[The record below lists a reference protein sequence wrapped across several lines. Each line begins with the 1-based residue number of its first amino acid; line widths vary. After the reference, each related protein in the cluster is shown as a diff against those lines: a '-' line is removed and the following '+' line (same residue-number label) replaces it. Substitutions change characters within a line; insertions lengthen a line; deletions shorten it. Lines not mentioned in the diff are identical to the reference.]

1 MRVVVCAMAKN
12 EHLYINDWVEHYCKL
27 GFDKIYIFDNDDK
40 DKPFIG
46 DYIKNKNRVEIINIR
61 GAHRPKLQHEI
72 YTHFY
77 HTYRFDWCLFCDI
90 DEFLFGI
97 NNIHSFLE
105 RPIFRNINQIRIK
118 WKLFGDDNL
127 IERDMSKH
135 VYDVFKQEVKESLHR
150 NLMQKGNLESQGKMI
165 VRGGL
170 LNVVIKSPHFASLF
184 TRDNVIPSML
194 PSGRPCW
201 SKVDIK
207 ENYTKETVFL
217 HHYMTKSLSE
227 FVKQKLNRN
236 DAVYDQKL
244 TIDYY
249 WRINQK
255 TKEKLEYL
263 QKLGL

>member
-1 MRVVVCAMAKN
+1 
-12 EHLYINDWVEHYCKL
+12 
-27 GFDKIYIFDNDDK
+27 
-40 DKPFIG
+40 
-46 DYIKNKNRVEIINIR
+46 
-61 GAHRPKLQHEI
+61 
-72 YTHFY
+72 
-77 HTYRFDWCLFCDI
+77 
-90 DEFLFGI
+90 
-97 NNIHSFLE
+97 
-105 RPIFRNINQIRIK
+105 
-118 WKLFGDDNL
+118 
-127 IERDMSKH
+127 MSKP